1 MNQQASVALG
11 VLSNYSAD
19 SDVRVVC
26 GGASIK
32 GRRPQQ
38 EDVLMIHVDNAVGP
52 VSSNGEAVVTR
63 GPQTGVSL
71 VGVFDGAAPPPP
83 VPQPQALPRIP
94 QVIPVTSSWRLSAEH
109 LARLGIA
116 LCIAQGTQRSD
127 LPRTKSLTPP
137 LPNPAMTPDKS

>member
-11 VLSNYSAD
+11 VLSNYSAE

-38 EDVLMIHVDNAVGP
+38 EDVLMVHVDNAAGP

-71 VGVFDGAAPPPP
+71 VGVFDGDAPPPP
-83 VPQPQALPRIP
+83 VPQPQALPRISEA
-94 QVIPVTSSWRLSAEH
+94 IPAT
-109 LARLGIA
+109 
-116 LCIAQGTQRSD
+116 
-127 LPRTKSLTPP
+127 
-137 LPNPAMTPDKS
+137 